1 MSDQDSTKQPID
13 PFNYIS
19 NELISYYNIVNGK
32 DINHGKDIHSDIH
45 GDTQSLL
52 KSLKLLTKVLNE
64 KPIDV
69 K

>member
-1 MSDQDSTKQPID
+1 MSDQDSTKTID
-13 PFNYIS
+13 SFNYIS

-32 DINHGKDIHSDIH
+32 DINHGKDIH

>member
-1 MSDQDSTKQPID
+1 MSDQDSTKTID
-13 PFNYIS
+13 SFNYIS

-32 DINHGKDIHSDIH
+32 DINHGKDIHSDIP

>member
-1 MSDQDSTKQPID
+1 MSDQDSTKKID
-13 PFNYIS
+13 SFNYIS

-32 DINHGKDIHSDIH
+32 DINHGKDIP

>member
-1 MSDQDSTKQPID
+1 MSDQDSTKTID
-13 PFNYIS
+13 SFNYIS

>member
-1 MSDQDSTKQPID
+1 MSDQDSTEKTID
-13 PFNYIS
+13 SFNYIS

-32 DINHGKDIHSDIH
+32 DINHGKDIP